1 MVAVLSCSSCD
12 KPYSIFSLHIL
23 SYLMG
28 HQISCPRREF
38 GRGEGGGEWGV
49 VTVFTAPLSPDDQ
62 LRTLP
67 TLADL
72 ARELP
77 SCPSCLIA
85 AALSVAPETRDQWPG
100 QPSPTPPAK
109 ARTARYPGSSRLH
122 GPVSKATPHNQLMN
136 RKPSNKCL
144 FDSDPR
150 HWTVTILVLLGE

>member
-1 MVAVLSCSSCD
+1 MVNGELS
-12 KPYSIFSLHIL
+12 
-23 SYLMG
+23 
-28 HQISCPRREF
+28 
-38 GRGEGGGEWGV
+38 
-49 VTVFTAPLSPDDQ
+49 VFTAPLSPDDQ

-85 AALSVAPETRDQWPG
+85 AALSVAPETSG
-100 QPSPTPPAK
+100 QGNLLPPAK

-122 GPVSKATPHNQLMN
+122 GPVSKAAPHNQLMN